1 MSAAEALK
9 AALAAGVSVE
19 IDGDDLVLEASAPPP
34 PAVLDLLSQ
43 HKAPIIAMLRW
54 QNRRGKF
61 GSKESICTTARAI
74 GEADSGCRP
83 AVRSFTEAGHSPA
96 MAADLRHRIA
106 TAMGRLPSPRGCR
119 LMAETR
125 TFLRSAWFSEAL
137 KYGWSLE
144 ELFGVDA
151 CLPLDNLDHWGLIVG
166 LALAPKGGDV
176 IEHLN
181 AKHAIIRYR
190 IREPFKEARR
200 IERRFMPADTSVVW
214 WECLALV
221 GDH

>member
-9 AALAAGVSVE
+9 AALAAGVSAE

-54 QNRRGKF
+54 QIGAANSVRRSNSHYSSSNR
-61 GSKESICTTARAI
+61 
-74 GEADSGCRP
+74 
-83 AVRSFTEAGHSPA
+83 
-96 MAADLRHRIA
+96 RHRIA

-119 LMAETR
+119 LMAETQ

-151 CLPLDNLDHWGLIVG
+151 CLPLDNLDHWGLIAASRS
-166 LALAPKGGDV
+166 LQK
-176 IEHLN
+176 
-181 AKHAIIRYR
+181 
-190 IREPFKEARR
+190 
-200 IERRFMPADTSVVW
+200 VVT
-214 WECLALV
+214 
-221 GDH
+221 